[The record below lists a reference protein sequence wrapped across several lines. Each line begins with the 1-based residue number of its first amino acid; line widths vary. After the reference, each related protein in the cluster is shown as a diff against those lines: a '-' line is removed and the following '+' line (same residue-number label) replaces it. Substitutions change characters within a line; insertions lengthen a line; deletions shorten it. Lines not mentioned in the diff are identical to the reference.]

1 MKRVVPLL
9 LVVILIGCEGSE
21 RSWTLFPAPAVVKDP
36 RLDFA
41 ALVSPEHRDTNVQV
55 FYATTR
61 APAPEEYPERYTHRA
76 GGAVR
81 LGVADVRLGK
91 PGWTF
96 EDLVASDRNSGLDSL
111 RPADVTSVHEFG
123 VGGTDAERN
132 FVENINRQVRR
143 SRRGEVVIYI
153 PGYRTTFD
161 QTLVLTGG
169 FVHYLGHV
177 SSAVIFSWP
186 TGTHFWDYLVDCP
199 RARAFAPDIARL
211 IELVASQTDARRINL
226 MAFSCGSPLLAEA
239 LVELRKRYPEDDAAG
254 LQRRFRIANVL
265 FVAADLDLTTFTRS
279 QLPILREIARRTEVY
294 LSEDDL
300 ALQVAAL
307 LKRASRLGRPR
318 FDELTREELET
329 LASDER
335 LVAVDVAGVP
345 GPHELF
351 GIRGHGYFV
360 ANPWISSDVLMSL
373 VYPFDP
379 AWRGLVHGD
388 GYGLWTFPDDYPERI
403 GAAVYEISP
412 DLRRDR
418 R

>member
-1 MKRVVPLL
+1 M
-9 LVVILIGCEGSE
+9 
-21 RSWTLFPAPAVVKDP
+21 
-36 RLDFA
+36 
-41 ALVSPEHRDTNVQV
+41 
-55 FYATTR
+55 
-61 APAPEEYPERYTHRA
+61 
-76 GGAVR
+76 R
-81 LGVADVRLGK
+81 LGVADVQLGK
-91 PGWTF
+91 PGWNF

-111 RPADVTSVHEFG
+111 RPAEVTSVNEFG
-123 VGGTDAERN
+123 VGGTDAERD
-132 FVENINRQVRR
+132 FVESINRQLRR

-177 SSAVIFSWP
+177 SSVVIFSWP
-186 TGTHFWDYLVDCP
+186 TGTRFWDYLVDCP
-199 RARAFAPDIARL
+199 RARAFVPDIARL
-211 IELVASQTDARRINL
+211 IELVASQTEARRINL

-239 LVELRKRYPEDDAAG
+239 LVELRERYPEDNAAD

-265 FVAADLDLTTFTRS
+265 FVAADLDLTTFARS

-329 LASDER
+329 LASDES

-379 AWRGLVHGD
+379 AWRGLVHD
-388 GYGLWTFPDDYPERI
+388 SGYGLWTFPDDYPRRV